1 MWSQRLFNRVFNITV
16 VGMEIEEIF
25 KYLSNFKYFLKTAHR
40 LLTAPRV
47 KIQHITTVT
56 QLFVYH
62 PQDTISQDIR
72 LPWSECLLHMPL
84 IGVFFP

>member
-1 MWSQRLFNRVFNITV
+1 MWSQRLFNIVFNITV
-16 VGMEIEEIF
+16 VGMEIEEMLSIF
-25 KYLSNFKYFLKTAHR
+25 LETAHR

-84 IGVFFP
+84 IGFFFP